1 MTQQPRPRRS
11 VLFVPADN
19 QRALQKITPNL
30 AADCVI
36 IDLEDAVSQANK
48 ASARAAL
55 PQVLADIDTGG
66 RELLLRINA
75 CDDANYALDIAL
87 VASLTI
93 DAVVLPKVEHAEQI
107 EALAQALPDKVGIWA
122 MVETARGVLNASSIC
137 DAHPKLEG
145 LMVGTQDLGLDL
157 KLPPGA
163 KAGEMI
169 DHCLMQCLIAARA
182 AGLAAVDAVCP
193 EFKDLGPLREQCD
206 KAVSRGF
213 DGKSA
218 IHPAQLAII
227 NDRFSPDQAQL
238 DEAKAIVAA
247 WDDAEA
253 QGLSVATH
261 NGRMIEGLHAVQAR
275 HLLAQAD
282 AISALHSS

>member
-1 MTQQPRPRRS
+1 MTQPPRPRRS

-19 QRALQKITPNL
+19 QRALQKITPSL

-55 PQVLADIDTGG
+55 PQLLAELDTGG

-75 CDDANYALDIAL
+75 CDDANYALDISL
-87 VASLTI
+87 VASLAI

-107 EALAQALPDKVGIWA
+107 AALAQALPDNVGIWA
-122 MVETARGVLNASSIC
+122 MVETARGVLNAPSIC

-157 KLPPGA
+157 QLPPGA
-163 KAGEMI
+163 KSGEMI

-182 AGLAAVDAVCP
+182 AGLAIVDAVCP

-227 NDRFSPDQAQL
+227 NDCFSPDREQL

-261 NGRMIEGLHAVQAR
+261 HGRMIEGLHAVQAR
-275 HLLAQAD
+275 QLLAQAD
-282 AISALHSS
+282 AISALHSG

>member
-1 MTQQPRPRRS
+1 MTQPLRPRRS
-11 VLFVPADN
+11 ALFIPADN
-19 QRALQKITPNL
+19 QRALQKITPSL

-36 IDLEDAVSQANK
+36 VDLEDAVSQANK
-48 ASARAAL
+48 ASARTAL
-55 PQVLADIDTGG
+55 LQFLAEIDTGG

-107 EALAQALPDKVGIWA
+107 QALAQALPNNVGIWA
-122 MVETARGVLNASSIC
+122 MVETARGVLNVSSIC
-137 DAHPKLEG
+137 DAHPKLSG

-163 KAGEMI
+163 KSGEMI

-182 AGLAAVDAVCP
+182 GGLAVIDAVCP

-227 NDRFSPDQAQL
+227 NDSFSPDGAQL
-238 DEAKAIVAA
+238 DKATAIMAA

-253 QGLSVATH
+253 QGLSVATL

-275 HLLAQAD
+275 QLLAQAE